1 MKVGVLIE
9 FTSNTDIDAKFAE
22 LKEMGVDSC
31 QLVCWD
37 RPTLHDDAMAEAIN
51 KGLEKYGIHVTAF
64 WCGWEGRRVWDFY
77 EGQLTLGLIPLLYEV
92 LFGMKWPGSKR
103 SHEAVQQPVQPV

>member
-37 RPTLHDDAMAEAIN
+37 RPTLQD
-51 KGLEKYGIHVTAF
+51 LSLIH
-64 WCGWEGRRVWDFY
+64 
-77 EGQLTLGLIPLLYEV
+77 I
-92 LFGMKWPGSKR
+92 
-103 SHEAVQQPVQPV
+103 

>member
-37 RPTLHDDAMAEAIN
+37 RPTLQDDAMAEAIN
-51 KGLEKYGIHVTAF
+51 KGLEKYGIHATAF

-77 EGQLTLGLIPLLYEV
+77 EGQLTLG
-92 LFGMKWPGSKR
+92 
-103 SHEAVQQPVQPV
+103 

>member
-9 FTSNTDIDAKFAE
+9 FTSDTDIDAKFAE

-37 RPTLHDDAMAEAIN
+37 RPTLQDDAMAEAIN
-51 KGLEKYGIHVTAF
+51 IKVWRNTGSTQPHSGADGKAAEYGIS
-64 WCGWEGRRVWDFY
+64 
-77 EGQLTLGLIPLLYEV
+77 
-92 LFGMKWPGSKR
+92 MKDS
-103 SHEAVQQPVQPV
+103 

>member
-37 RPTLHDDAMAEAIN
+37 RPTLQDDAMAEAIN
-51 KGLEKYGIHVTAF
+51 KGLEKYGITQPHSGAD
-64 WCGWEGRRVWDFY
+64 GKAAEYG
-77 EGQLTLGLIPLLYEV
+77 IS
-92 LFGMKWPGSKR
+92 MKDS
-103 SHEAVQQPVQPV
+103 

>member
-37 RPTLHDDAMAEAIN
+37 RPTLQDDAMAEAIN
-51 KGLEKYGIHVTAF
+51 KVWRNTGSTQPHSGADGKAAEYGIS
-64 WCGWEGRRVWDFY
+64 
-77 EGQLTLGLIPLLYEV
+77 
-92 LFGMKWPGSKR
+92 MKDS
-103 SHEAVQQPVQPV
+103 